1 MEVWAMRSKIVS
13 LLAVAF
19 SLGFAQAASAADMPV
34 KAPIVQAPVVAP
46 FSWTGIYVG
55 LNGGWARDNI
65 STPAV
70 TSVQPDTNGGAF
82 GGQVGFNYQWQ
93 QIVVGAEFD
102 GDWLNLKAS
111 APCFTPAF
119 TCNTELNSQ
128 FSARGRVGVAF
139 DRFLVYGTGGVAWT
153 TYKGSTVLAGVTFPD
168 SSTRTGWIA
177 GGGVE
182 YAFWNNLII
191 GAEYLHADYG
201 SRNMTYDVV
210 YPNVEVTTD
219 VVRARVSWLFNLH

>member
-1 MEVWAMRSKIVS
+1 M
-13 LLAVAF
+13 
-19 SLGFAQAASAADMPV
+19 
-34 KAPIVQAPVVAP
+34 AP

-93 QIVVGAEFD
+93 QLVVGAEFD

-111 APCFTPAF
+111 APCANPAF
-119 TCNTELNSQ
+119 TCSTELNSQ
-128 FSARGRVGVAF
+128 FSARARVGVAF

-153 TYKGSTVLAGVTFPD
+153 TFKGSTALAGVTFPD

-201 SRNMTYDVV
+201 SRNMTYDTL
-210 YPNVEVTTD
+210 YPNVKVTTD

>member
-1 MEVWAMRSKIVS
+1 MRSKIIG
-13 LLAVAF
+13 LLAVAV
-19 SLGFAQAASAADMPV
+19 SLGFSQVASAADMPV
-34 KAPIVQAPVVAP
+34 KAPIVRAPVVVP

-55 LNGGWARDNI
+55 LNGGWARDSI
-65 STPAV
+65 STPAANF
-70 TSVQPDTNGGAF
+70 VQPNGSGGAF

-93 QIVVGAEFD
+93 QIIVGAEFD
-102 GDWLNLKAS
+102 GDWLALKGS
-111 APCFTPAF
+111 APCANPTFI
-119 TCNTELNSQ
+119 CNTELDNQ

-153 TYKGSTVLAGVTFPD
+153 TFKGSTVNAGATFPD

-201 SRNMTYDVV
+201 SRNMTYDTV
-210 YPNVEVTTD
+210 YPNVAVTSD